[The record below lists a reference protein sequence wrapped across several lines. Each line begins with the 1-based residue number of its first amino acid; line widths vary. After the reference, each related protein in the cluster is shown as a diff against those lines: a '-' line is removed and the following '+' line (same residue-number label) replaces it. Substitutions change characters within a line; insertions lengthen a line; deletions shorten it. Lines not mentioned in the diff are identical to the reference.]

1 MSVEDIESQSNV
13 ISQHDSKDPISR
25 VHVSQ
30 ASAEPL
36 VRSGGI
42 TNHHSI
48 VYSLSNISAKNN
60 QNHMMCV
67 EVIVFNVSVVFFET
81 QCSIFCTSYWF
92 NKTAKVS
99 VQLIV
104 PFDSSFDN
112 ACLKF
117 WFYQHNN
124 WLFLLSRPLF

>member
-67 EVIVFNVSVVFFET
+67 EVIVFNVSVVFFRHSVVFSVLHIGLIRLQRC
-81 QCSIFCTSYWF
+81 QCS
-92 NKTAKVS
+92 
-99 VQLIV
+99 
-104 PFDSSFDN
+104 
-112 ACLKF
+112 
-117 WFYQHNN
+117 
-124 WLFLLSRPLF
+124 